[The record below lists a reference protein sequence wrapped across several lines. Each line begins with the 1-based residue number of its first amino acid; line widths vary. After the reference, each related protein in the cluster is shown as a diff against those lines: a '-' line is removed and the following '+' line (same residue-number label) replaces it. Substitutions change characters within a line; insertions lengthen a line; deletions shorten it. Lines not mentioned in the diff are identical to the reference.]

1 MCWVLLFPLKKE
13 GTQWPEVSRREGGS
27 KCSSFTRALPPTP
40 LLGGDA
46 GFPLTS
52 CQHFISPGTV
62 CGFGLVG
69 EWEMA
74 LLTTQNIPGLATGAW
89 QGVEPEPEPS
99 LPVAYSMQ
107 MVPSKGSRHTTTT
120 CEAFL
125 ERGKIRLRPRSRTE
139 RARRQGNI
147 SQEKKEP
154 TLC

>member
-1 MCWVLLFPLKKE
+1 M
-13 GTQWPEVSRREGGS
+13 QWPEVSWRQGGS

-40 LLGGDA
+40 PLGGDA
-46 GFPLTS
+46 GFSLTG

-74 LLTTQNIPGLATGAW
+74 LLSTTQNIPGFTTGAW

-99 LPVAYSMQ
+99 LCVANSKQ
-107 MVPSKGSRHTTTT
+107 MVLSKGSRHTTTT

-125 ERGKIRLRPRSRTE
+125 KREKITLRLRSRTK
-139 RARRQGNI
+139 RAGRQGNI